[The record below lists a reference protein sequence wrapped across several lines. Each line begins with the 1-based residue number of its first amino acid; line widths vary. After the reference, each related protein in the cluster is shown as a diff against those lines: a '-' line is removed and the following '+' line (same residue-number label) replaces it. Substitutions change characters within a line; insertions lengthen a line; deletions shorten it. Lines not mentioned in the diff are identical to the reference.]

1 MKDKP
6 TKWGIKVFTLCDA
19 TNGYV
24 KRLQVYTGKKIDYGS
39 ASVGLCSQVV
49 LDLMAGFEHKGHQL
63 YTHNYYT
70 SPQLFGCLYDK
81 RINACGTAWPNRK
94 YFPKELVPRK
104 KQHERE
110 FFDYRSNGP
119 LLAVLWRDNRYIYF
133 VSTLHRAEGTGEEP
147 VTVKRRQANG
157 SRIDIPCPPLLP
169 DYQAFMRGVD
179 RSDQMIGF
187 YNIGRRSK
195 KWWKR
200 AFSHIIE
207 CAILNAYVLD
217 SHVHPLEH
225 ALRGRKKRDYL
236 CLSGCN
242 WLKS

>member
-1 MKDKP
+1 M
-6 TKWGIKVFTLCDA
+6 VLYLSC
-19 TNGYV
+19 
-24 KRLQVYTGKKIDYGS
+24 YG
-39 ASVGLCSQVV
+39 
-49 LDLMAGFEHKGHQL
+49 E
-63 YTHNYYT
+63 N
-70 SPQLFGCLYDK
+70 
-81 RINACGTAWPNRK
+81 
-94 YFPKELVPRK
+94 
-104 KQHERE
+104 
-110 FFDYRSNGP
+110 
-119 LLAVLWRDNRYIYF
+119 F

-147 VTVKRRQANG
+147 VTVKRRQADG

-236 CLSGCN
+236 SFRLQLAEELIGSFLVPGRE
-242 WLKS
+242 LDEDDLVSIQIHRG